1 VPVRRELS
9 LDFAPDIAGTLSPLR
24 LGRGDPTT
32 VIGANGVWTAVR
44 TPDGTGTLQV
54 KRGCAPNIVEAT
66 AWGDGAGWLLDR
78 VPAMVGA
85 HDDLTDFDP
94 ALHPVVARA
103 ARANPGL
110 RIASTGRVLEV
121 LVPTILAQ
129 KVTGLEAKR
138 SWRRLVRL
146 GGERAPG
153 PGGLLL
159 APEPRWL
166 ATLPDA
172 AFHRIDVERKRAS
185 AIRAVAAAADRLEEG
200 ARLGVEVLRARLA
213 SIPGIGPWTI
223 AEVAIVAAGDADA
236 VSVGDYHLPN
246 LVSWALAGEPRG
258 DDTRMLE
265 LLAPFV
271 PHRGRVQRLLERSGL
286 GAPRYGPRLAPRPIA
301 WH

>member
-1 VPVRRELS
+1 VSVRRELS

-44 TPDGTGTLQV
+44 TPDGAGTLQV

-146 GGERAPG
+146 AGERAPG

-172 AFHRIDVERKRAS
+172 AFHRI
-185 AIRAVAAAADRLEEG
+185 
-200 ARLGVEVLRARLA
+200 GV
-213 SIPGIGPWTI
+213 GPWTI

-265 LLAPFV
+265 LLAPFA